1 MFMNH
6 TYNKFIDKF
15 KFDLEDFAT
24 IVVQSYAKVGNIYYI
39 KYLYFQ
45 KFHSPQVTCAME
57 ILCWTLCTNS

>member
-1 MFMNH
+1 MDMFMNH

-45 KFHSPQVTCAME
+45 KFHSLEAFNVL
-57 ILCWTLCTNS
+57 IFLFL